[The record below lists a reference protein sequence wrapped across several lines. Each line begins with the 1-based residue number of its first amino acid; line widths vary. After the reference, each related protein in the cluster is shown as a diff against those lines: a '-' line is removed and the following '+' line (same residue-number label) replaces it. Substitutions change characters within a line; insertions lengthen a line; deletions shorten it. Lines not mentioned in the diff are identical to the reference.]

1 MEKSKLMKLGEVL
14 DEAKMGKTKLYRLI
28 SQGRF
33 PAQIKHGDGNVVWAR
48 RDVDFWIDCLIKGE
62 KYELAEVG

>member
-1 MEKSKLMKLGEVL
+1 MEKSKLMRLGEVL
-14 DEAKMGKTKLYRLI
+14 DQTKMGKTKLYRLI

-48 RDVDFWIDCLIKGE
+48 QKVDQWIDNLIKESEDEVE
-62 KYELAEVG
+62 KVS